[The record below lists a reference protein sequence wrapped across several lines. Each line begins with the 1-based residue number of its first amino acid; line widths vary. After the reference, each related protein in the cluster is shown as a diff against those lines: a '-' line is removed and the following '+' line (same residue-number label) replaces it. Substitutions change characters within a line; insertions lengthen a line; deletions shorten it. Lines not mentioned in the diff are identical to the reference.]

1 MKKIYNINKDIYP
14 ENILENAIEMFNDYW
29 DISFENGVI
38 SIVDENELKID
49 EIFNELMNYVIW
61 LINE

>member
-1 MKKIYNINKDIYP
+1 
-14 ENILENAIEMFNDYW
+14 MFNDYW